1 MNPVGSGVR
10 AAREGVFEDAGAP
23 VPGARASPGPA
34 IAPAPAIASGQR
46 EHVAYIELF
55 RGLAII
61 LIVLGHCYTLA
72 GGYFDDRNL
81 PPVMSWQYVVPTLID
96 GGTSYFVF
104 ISGFLYRQVFF
115 GRIAYG
121 DFLRKKALYVGLPY
135 LLLASPVAL
144 AEIVTGIFYVTA
156 VKDGQPYPD
165 SPFIEFVALMATG
178 RMVTA
183 YWYIPFAML
192 LFAAA
197 PLFDRFIRLKSAWR
211 RLAVL
216 GAFLALA
223 LWLHRPAS
231 NLDPVHSLLYF
242 TNVYLFGLLF
252 WEHRHRL
259 MPLLVRPPVLLLLAG
274 AAVSVAAAQ
283 VFLQHS
289 VGNLERGAGDGLWPL
304 GFDYMLVQKYLAILF
319 LCGFLARWG
328 HLFAPPLR
336 FMARI
341 SFGVYFIHG
350 IIIAVLTRMAPALSL
365 PHSRNPIL
373 DLAIYG
379 GVVLLL
385 SVAVTLGVKRAAGR
399 RSRYIIGA

>member
-1 MNPVGSGVR
+1 MSQAGSGVHAVR
-10 AAREGVFEDAGAP
+10 GGVRQDADSASYGP
-23 VPGARASPGPA
+23 RASPGAA
-34 IAPAPAIASGQR
+34 IAPGRR
-46 EHVAYIELF
+46 EQVVYIELF

-115 GRIAYG
+115 GRVPYG
-121 DFLRKKALYVGLPY
+121 DFMKKKALYVGLPY

-144 AEIVTGIFYVTA
+144 AEIVTGIFYITA
-156 VKDGQPYPD
+156 VKDGQAYPD

-197 PLFDRFIRLKSAWR
+197 PLFDRFILLRFVWQ
-211 RLAVL
+211 RLAVF
-216 GAFLALA
+216 GAFLGLA

-252 WEHRHRL
+252 WEHRDRL
-259 MPLLVRPPVLLLLAG
+259 MPVLVRTPVLLLLAC
-274 AAVSVAAAQ
+274 AIVAVAAAQ
-283 VFLQHS
+283 TFLQHS
-289 VGNLERGAGDGLWPL
+289 VGNLERGVGDGFWPL
-304 GFDYMLVQKYLAILF
+304 GFDYMLAQKYLAIFF
-319 LCGFLARWG
+319 LCGLLARWG
-328 HLFAPPLR
+328 RMFATPLR
-336 FMARI
+336 FMAGI

-350 IIIAVLTRMAPALSL
+350 IIIAVLTRLAPVLSL
-365 PHSRNPIL
+365 PHSPNAIL
-373 DLAIYG
+373 DLAVYG

-385 SVAVTLGVKRAAGR
+385 SVAVTLGVRRVAGK